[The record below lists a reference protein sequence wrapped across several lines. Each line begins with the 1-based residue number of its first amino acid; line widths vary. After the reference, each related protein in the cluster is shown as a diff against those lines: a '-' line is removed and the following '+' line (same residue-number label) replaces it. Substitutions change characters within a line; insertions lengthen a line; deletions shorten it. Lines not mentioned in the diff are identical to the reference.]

1 MAHQPTR
8 YIRSYAVPE
17 LPHLVRWSARFPLWN
32 LDAGDSA
39 GIPRLPADQVS
50 SLPRLRRVRQ
60 WHPGLAVHAVCGFG
74 GRPHAAQEADALH
87 AVCDAHTG
95 IFPGVPDVYR
105 RHTTMAHPD
114 PGVSARNRQYLRL
127 TGAPGLGG
135 SAG

>member
-8 YIRSYAVPE
+8 YIRSHAVPE
-17 LPHLVRWSARFPLWN
+17 LPHLVRRTARFTLRD
-32 LDAGDSA
+32 LDAGDST

-60 WHPGLAVHAVCGFG
+60 WHPSLAVHAVCRFG

-95 IFPGVPDVYR
+95 ICPGIADVYR
-105 RHTTMAHPD
+105 RHTTVAHPG
-114 PGVSARNRQYLRL
+114 PGISARNRQYLRL
-127 TGAPGLGG
+127 TSAPGLGG